1 MSDPQI
7 TSGDPLA
14 GYTSPPP
21 PGAGGVA
28 YADPLSV
35 PSTAGWELSGWWRR
49 VWAQVIDG
57 IVIGLIALVFFLIIG
72 AIVGGGFLVG
82 DTTGYIA
89 AVLGFLA
96 WGICILVAALLYAPL
111 MMAKTNGKTLG
122 RMALGIRV
130 VPLLHDQVTARRGDR
145 RAQIDVATARLHP
158 RQHHVLRQHGDER
171 LLIGRVEPH
180 RHDRQLHRGVGAL
193 AARAH
198 GRARYCAHNIVRLRT
213 HGWSA

>member
-1 MSDPQI
+1 MSDPRI
-7 TSGDPLA
+7 TSGDPLS
-14 GYTSPPP
+14 GYTSASP
-21 PGAGGVA
+21 PGAGGIALAPTDAPVA
-28 YADPLSV
+28 
-35 PSTAGWELSGWWRR
+35 GRWELSGWWRR

-130 VPLLHDQVTARRGDR
+130 VRANGQAITFGYATLREIVVKWLLFNVIGGAFTFGLAPLIDDLWPLWDEEHRALHDMVVDS
-145 RAQIDVATARLHP
+145 
-158 RQHHVLRQHGDER
+158 
-171 LLIGRVEPH
+171 RVI
-180 RHDRQLHRGVGAL
+180 RD
-193 AARAH
+193 
-198 GRARYCAHNIVRLRT
+198 
-213 HGWSA
+213 